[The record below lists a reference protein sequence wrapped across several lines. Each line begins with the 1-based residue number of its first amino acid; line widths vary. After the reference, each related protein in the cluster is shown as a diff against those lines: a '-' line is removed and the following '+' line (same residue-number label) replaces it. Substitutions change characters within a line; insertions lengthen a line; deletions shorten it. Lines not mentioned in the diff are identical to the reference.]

1 MLDHIPTAETA
12 RLRLTFR
19 EMRKLVQSF
28 SQAETAFHQAVDK
41 LAQVQAAIAQTGL
54 SAAQAQALI
63 EDAVA
68 KAVVAI
74 NGDAIWEE
82 RFKKLG
88 DEVHF
93 NGYGALETL
102 VNEHRKSSE
111 DRIQKMLI
119 DTVALVDVKINHLA
133 AAVVGKPPLPVLSPD
148 ATRGQKVTA
157 WMTTTFARFR
167 RWCID
172 AMPPL
177 VFFGVVL
184 LFILVLLLSA
194 QIYFGHFPN
203 R

>member
-41 LAQVQAAIAQTGL
+41 LAQVQAAISQTGV

-88 DEVHF
+88 EEVHT

-111 DRIQKMLI
+111 ERIKKMLT
-119 DTVALVDVKINHLA
+119 D
-133 AAVVGKPPLPVLSPD
+133 AVVQVDLRINNLADAAGGKPPLPVLSPD
-148 ATRGQKVTA
+148 ATLGQKVRASMTA
-157 WMTTTFARFR
+157 TFVRFR

-184 LFILVLLLSA
+184 LLVLVLLLSA
-194 QIYFGHFPN
+194 QIYFGHFTSL
-203 R
+203 